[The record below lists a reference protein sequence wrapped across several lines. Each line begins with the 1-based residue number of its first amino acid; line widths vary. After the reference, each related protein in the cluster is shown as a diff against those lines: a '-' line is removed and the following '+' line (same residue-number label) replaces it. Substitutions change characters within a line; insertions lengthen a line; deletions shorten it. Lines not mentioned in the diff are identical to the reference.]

1 MGFPWFGD
9 RATQAAVIRE
19 QAARIRELEAEN
31 TGLRVEVKEL
41 RAQLEELKQRFKRNS
56 GNSSRPPSSDPP
68 GTKLPPKKKPSGRRP
83 GGQPGHPGAHREL
96 VPPERVDK
104 VEEVWPEQC
113 DDCERRLSGRI
124 RTEVGDPIRHQVAE
138 VPQVRAEITEYR
150 LHAQHCDGCGHTTR
164 APLPPGVPTG
174 AFGVRLRAV
183 VALFVGAYRISRR
196 VAVEALGDLFGADLS
211 LGSVANVEQAMSA
224 AVAKPVDEAV
234 KYAQEQ
240 PVGHADETGWREGKQ
255 KMWLWVLATPMV
267 AVFKIQA
274 RRGTDAARKLLGR
287 FAGVLVTDRWSAYL
301 AWPLR
306 KRQLCWAH
314 LLRDFQFI
322 SECGGVASQV
332 GQELLKLTEELFE
345 QWHRV
350 RDGTMTRRSFQ
361 LYVAHLRRQF
371 EAQLKRGVG
380 CRAPKVSGMCLEILD
395 VFNALWTFTR
405 VPGVEPTNNFAE
417 RTLRFCVL
425 WRKTS
430 FGTKCDAGSRF
441 AERMMT
447 TVATL
452 KLQGRNVLDYLVD
465 ASEAAL
471 FHRRAPSLLPAR
483 T

>member
-1 MGFPWFGD
+1 
-9 RATQAAVIRE
+9 
-19 QAARIRELEAEN
+19 LE
-31 TGLRVEVKEL
+31 K
-41 RAQLEELKQRFKRNS
+41 LERRLTLNS
-56 GNSSRPPSSDPP
+56 GNSSRPPSTDPP

-104 VEEVWPEQC
+104 FEDVWPAQC
-113 DDCERRLSGRI
+113 GDCQRPLDRGI
-124 RTEVGDPIRHQVAE
+124 RTEMGEPIRHQVAE

-150 LHAQHCDGCGHTTR
+150 LHAQHCEGCGRTTR
-164 APLPPGVPTG
+164 APLPPGVPSG
-174 AFGVRLRAV
+174 AFGIRLRAV

-224 AVAKPVDEAV
+224 ALAKPVDKAV
-234 KYAQEQ
+234 EHAQRE

-255 KMWLWVLATPMV
+255 KAWLWVLATPTV

-274 RRGTDAARKLLGR
+274 RRNTAAARKLLNR
-287 FAGVLVTDRWSAYL
+287 FAGILVTDRWSAYL

-322 SECGGVASQV
+322 SECRGTATQV
-332 GQELLKLTEELFE
+332 GQQLLKLTEELFT

-350 RDGTMTRRSFQ
+350 RDGTMSRRSFQ
-361 LYVAHLRRQF
+361 LYINRIRPQF
-371 EAQLKRGVG
+371 EAQLKRGAG
-380 CRAPKVSGMCLEILD
+380 CYAPKVSGMCQEILG
-395 VFNALWTFTR
+395 VFNALWTFAR
-405 VPGVEPTNNFAE
+405 IPGVEPTNNFAE

-452 KLQGRNVLDYLVD
+452 KLQKRNVLDFLVD
-465 ASEAAL
+465 VSEAAIL
-471 FHRRAPSLLPAR
+471 RSRPPSLLPAR
-483 T
+483 P